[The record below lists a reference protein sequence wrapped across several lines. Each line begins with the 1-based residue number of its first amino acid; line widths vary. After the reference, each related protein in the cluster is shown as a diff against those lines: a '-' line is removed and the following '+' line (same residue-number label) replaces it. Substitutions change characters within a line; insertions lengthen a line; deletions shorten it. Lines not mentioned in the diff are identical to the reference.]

1 MIDVLIRAIAGT
13 CGIPDLTRFVTNED
27 VPFCLRVGIRVVNG
41 ADNLVVVISLVEG
54 ILFFPYEK
62 RISRWPTFGIGLFNS
77 GVWVERYIIRWILLI
92 LLCCAFRESVKYAT
106 LATKHV
112 FCVIVLYAFL
122 ADVTSFYDFYYL
134 AIEHTGVSY

>member
-1 MIDVLIRAIAGT
+1 MIDVLIRAIADT
-13 CGIPDLTRFVTNED
+13 CGIPDLTRLVADED
-27 VPFCLRVGIRVVNG
+27 VPLCLRVGVRVVNG
-41 ADNLVVVISLVEG
+41 ADNLVVVISGVEG

-62 RISRWPTFGIGLFNS
+62 RTSRWATFGIGLFNS
-77 GVWVERYIIRWILLI
+77 GVWVKRHIIRWILLI
-92 LLCCAFRESVKYAT
+92 LLCCAFWESVKYAA

-122 ADVTSFYDFYYL
+122 ADVASFYDFYYL

>member
-41 ADNLVVVISLVEG
+41 ADNLVVVISGVEG

-62 RISRWPTFGIGLFNS
+62 RTWTF
-77 GVWVERYIIRWILLI
+77 
-92 LLCCAFRESVKYAT
+92 
-106 LATKHV
+106 
-112 FCVIVLYAFL
+112 
-122 ADVTSFYDFYYL
+122 
-134 AIEHTGVSY
+134 